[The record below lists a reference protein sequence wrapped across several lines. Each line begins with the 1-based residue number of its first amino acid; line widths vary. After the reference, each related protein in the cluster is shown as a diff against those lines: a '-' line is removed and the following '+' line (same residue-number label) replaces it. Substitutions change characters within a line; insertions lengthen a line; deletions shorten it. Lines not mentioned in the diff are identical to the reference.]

1 MTHKTIMEV
10 LQWARENNV
19 MRIKCGEVEAEFAPS
34 AQTPEDMDLAN
45 QMYNQQEL
53 NSYINST
60 LEEQGEQRKKDEAQE
75 QKERDEMMY
84 YSS

>member
-1 MTHKTIMEV
+1 MTPEEIMEV
-10 LQWARENNV
+10 LQWARDNNV
-19 MRIKCGEVEAEFAPS
+19 MRIKVGEVEAEFAPA
-34 AQTPEDMDLAN
+34 AQTPEGMDLVN
-45 QMYNQQEL
+45 QMYDQQEM

-60 LEEQGEQRKKDEAQE
+60 LEEQGEQQKKDEAQE

>member
-34 AQTPEDMDLAN
+34 AQTPEGMDLAN

-60 LEEQGEQRKKDEAQE
+60 LEEQGEQRKNDEAQE